1 MTDYQKGKIY
11 KMESPSGLTYVG
23 STCEPTLAHRLAKHK
38 SEYISW
44 KYVKKHYLTSFR
56 LFQED
61 RDNVKIYLLEAYPCN
76 SRDELH
82 AREGFYIKQMECVNR
97 VVPGRTAQ
105 EYYEDN
111 RDKINAKKKKYREDN
126 REKINAK
133 NRAYR
138 ARKRAEREC
147 KLYTDVFDGL
157 QAMKTA
163 REARFNLM

>member
-38 SEYISW
+38 AQYITW
-44 KYVKKHYLTSFR
+44 KYMNKHYLTSFR

-82 AREGFYIKQMECVNR
+82 AREAFYMKQIECVNK
-97 VVPGRTAQ
+97 VIPVRTKEETRA
-105 EYYEDN
+105 
-111 RDKINAKKKKYREDN
+111 IKKKYREDN
-126 REKINAK
+126 RDKINAK

-147 KLYTDVFDGL
+147 KLYTNIFDGL

-163 REARFNLM
+163 REARFNSM